1 MRLADYLVNMLFV
14 HSITPYDARIRVIHR
29 IPIPKGREGM
39 IPREADRVKAVLRRR
54 NPMPLTRKS
63 RACGGDSDSV
73 GSQGASATDCVFAAD
88 ADYAPC
94 HPPSEGASGGAEARR
109 RRRRRGRK
117 RMIERSEDG
126 ATEGRKKGKG
136 MMTAEERER
145 EEQTRLDRKD
155 GERGPEGSC
164 RTETDEGER
173 GRRATGER
181 PKRGKTMKS
190 ELQIRENSPR
200 DTAG

>member
-1 MRLADYLVNMLFV
+1 MIDGVQREAWLADYLVMLFV
-14 HSITPYDARIRVIHR
+14 HSITPHDARIRVIHR

-63 RACGGDSDSV
+63 RACGGDSDWFARCLPPVSLSDDGLRFCCRRRLCSV
-73 GSQGASATDCVFAAD
+73 
-88 ADYAPC
+88 
-94 HPPSEGASGGAEARR
+94 PPTERASGGAEARR

-126 ATEGRKKGKG
+126 ATEGGKKGKG

-145 EEQTRLDRKD
+145 LD
-155 GERGPEGSC
+155 
-164 RTETDEGER
+164 
-173 GRRATGER
+173 
-181 PKRGKTMKS
+181 
-190 ELQIRENSPR
+190 
-200 DTAG
+200 